1 MRKISITWE
10 TSTETLILYRS
21 QVTPLQ
27 QWAFFHIP
35 NLSTRSLLKHKLSL
49 TSILSRLLEG
59 GAQPCSSSI
68 AAMSITAVSTHAYLS
83 PLLSVQ
89 TSSRLVSKCR
99 MPLTSPYLCK
109 AHTCIWGQILF
120 QTLKQQLLSHP
131 NRSLKRKRS
140 GSSPICRI
148 YKAVWN
154 RSGINYLVLYSGIS
168 ACLIPRRFTLET
180 DQPAPGWIHNQSWL
194 QRLFHIMCCANV
206 HWHRNGLRS
215 TADGILLPWAD
226 SKIIYDPSTTL
237 SRASYFSRNASLS

>member
-27 QWAFFHIP
+27 QRAF
-35 NLSTRSLLKHKLSL
+35 STSQTSGRGACWNTSSH
-49 TSILSRLLEG
+49 SILSRLLEG
-59 GAQPCSSSI
+59 GAQPCSPSTE
-68 AAMSITAVSTHAYLS
+68 ATSITAVSTHAYLS
-83 PLLSVQ
+83 PLLCVQ

-109 AHTCIWGQILF
+109 AHTCTWGKILF

-131 NRSLKRKRS
+131 NRSLKRKLS

-154 RSGINYLVLYSGIS
+154 RSGINYLVLYTGIS
-168 ACLIPRRFTLET
+168 A
-180 DQPAPGWIHNQSWL
+180 
-194 QRLFHIMCCANV
+194 
-206 HWHRNGLRS
+206 
-215 TADGILLPWAD
+215 
-226 SKIIYDPSTTL
+226 
-237 SRASYFSRNASLS
+237 